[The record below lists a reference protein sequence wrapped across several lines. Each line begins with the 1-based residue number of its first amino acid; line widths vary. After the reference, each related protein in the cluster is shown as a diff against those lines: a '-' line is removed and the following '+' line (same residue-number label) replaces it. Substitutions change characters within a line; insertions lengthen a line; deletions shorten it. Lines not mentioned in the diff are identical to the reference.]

1 MDVRWRDELRPA
13 RDRDTNMNIRRRTR
27 YITFVLGLLLLCIA
41 PMASIAVTSKSA
53 SDIRILIDISG
64 SMKQNDPQRLRAPAL
79 RLLTGLLPNGAR
91 AGVWTYGQQVNM
103 LVPLAMVDA
112 QWKERALEASKRI
125 NSAGLYTN
133 IEEALTRASADWR
146 TPDVGSDRHI
156 IMLTDG
162 WVDISKDPH
171 ANAASRA
178 RIVDDILPR
187 LRDAKVKIHTIAL
200 SDGADHALLR
210 QLSAASDGW
219 YEKTD
224 SADQLQ
230 RIFLRLFEKAAKPD
244 TLPLKDNAVQV
255 DASIEEMTFLVFREK
270 DKNVELIA
278 PDNKT
283 FSAAQTNAAVH
294 WHRDAGY
301 DLVTVTKP
309 QPGVWH
315 VRGTQDSDNRVM
327 VVTNLKVRATSLPN
341 NLYIDDA
348 PHYFVQLTQQGTV
361 IRQQEF
367 LDLVTL
373 ALELRGDQANAATA
387 TLLDDG
393 KAPDVGAHDGT
404 FSYRL
409 PTPLKEG
416 RFELNLRVDGK
427 TFQREQRQVFNVY
440 AQPAAATVTAD
451 PARPDH
457 FVLAVVPH
465 AGLIDMQ
472 TMQVG
477 AVVTQPDGKTT
488 ELALAQSGPAEWR
501 QEITVAD
508 TTAQYSV
515 DFTVQG
521 MRPDGK
527 PINKKLQRLTF
538 GAGGVHAAPEAE
550 APAPALP
557 AEAAPQPQ
565 ADAAA
570 PADEAAA
577 EEHINWITVAWQS
590 LLINAVLIPLGVFGY
605 KKWRRGQRPVVD
617 AAIAETDAE
626 AKT

>member
-1 MDVRWRDELRPA
+1 MSARPA
-13 RDRDTNMNIRRRTR
+13 RNRDTNMHIRRRID
-27 YITFVLGLLLLCIA
+27 YITYMLGLLLLCIA

-79 RLLTGLLPNGAR
+79 RLLAGLLPNGVH

-103 LVPLAMVDA
+103 LVPLATVDA
-112 QWKERALEASKRI
+112 QWKARALEASKQI

-133 IEEALTRASADWR
+133 IEEALTRASADWQ
-146 TPDVGSDRHI
+146 TPDVSERHI

-162 WVDISKDPH
+162 LVDISKDPNV
-171 ANAASRA
+171 NAASRA
-178 RIVDDILPR
+178 RIVGDILPR

-200 SDGADHALLR
+200 SDSADHALLR

-219 YEKTD
+219 YEKAD
-224 SADQLQ
+224 NADQLQ

-270 DKNVELIA
+270 EKDVELVT
-278 PDNKT
+278 PDDKT
-283 FSAAQTNAAVH
+283 LSAAQANASVH
-294 WHRDAGY
+294 WYHDTGY
-301 DLVTVTKP
+301 DLVTITKP
-309 QPGVWH
+309 QPGTWH

-348 PHYFVQLTQQGTV
+348 PYYFAQLTQQGTV

-367 LDLVTL
+367 LDLVKL
-373 ALELRGDQANAATA
+373 GLELREGQANPITA
-387 TLLDDG
+387 ELHDDG
-393 KAPDVGAHDGT
+393 KAPDVSAHDGT

-416 RFELNLRVDGK
+416 RIELSLHVDGK

-451 PARPDH
+451 PANQNH
-457 FVLAVVPH
+457 YVLTVVPH
-465 AGLIDMQ
+465 AGLIDLQ
-472 TMQVG
+472 TMQVS

-488 ELALAQSGPAEWR
+488 ELPLAQSGPAEWR
-501 QEITVAD
+501 QEITMAD
-508 TTAQYSV
+508 PSARYTI
-515 DFTVQG
+515 DFAVQG

-527 PINKKLQRLTF
+527 PINKKLNRISF
-538 GAGGVHAAPEAE
+538 GADGIHAAGDET
-550 APAPALP
+550 PAPQSAPPPEPQAHAESPPAAEKP
-557 AEAAPQPQ
+557 AEK
-565 ADAAA
+565 
-570 PADEAAA
+570 
-577 EEHINWITVAWQS
+577 HINWITVAWQS
-590 LLINAVLIPLGVFGY
+590 VLINAVLIPLGFFAY
-605 KKWRRGQRPVVD
+605 KKWRRGQQAAVS
-617 AAIAETDAE
+617 AAIEETA
-626 AKT
+626 T